1 MRKKEIL
8 KSPVFNSD
16 IFPNPIDIH
25 VGQKLRERRM
35 RMGLSQEK
43 LAEATNVTFQQV
55 QKYETAKNRISASRL
70 YQFAV
75 LLGVPVDYFF
85 EDFALEDAPQPEK
98 TTPKGLS
105 DNKQA
110 AFSMAGS
117 NDHVDSDRLREERR
131 LLKVY
136 FSEKDPKRRKDYLKA
151 LTHLTKAN

>member
-8 KSPVFNSD
+8 KSPIFDNEV
-16 IFPNPIDIH
+16 FPNPIDIH

-85 EDFALEDAPQPEK
+85 EGFALEERAADSEDK
-98 TTPKGLS
+98 KGLS
-105 DNKQA
+105 DTKQA
-110 AFSMAGS
+110 AFSMQGS
-117 NDHVDSDRLREERR
+117 NDHVDTDRLREERR

-151 LTHLTKAN
+151 LTHLTKAK

>member
-8 KSPVFNSD
+8 KSPIFNSD

-70 YQFAV
+70 YQFAI

-85 EDFALEDAPQPEK
+85 EGFAIEDVPATK
-98 TTPKGLS
+98 SDDKKGLS

-110 AFSMAGS
+110 TFSMQGS
-117 NDHVDSDRLREERR
+117 NDHVDNDRLKEERR

-136 FSEKDPKRRKDYLKA
+136 FSEEDPKRRKDYLKA
-151 LTHLTKAN
+151 LTHLTKAK